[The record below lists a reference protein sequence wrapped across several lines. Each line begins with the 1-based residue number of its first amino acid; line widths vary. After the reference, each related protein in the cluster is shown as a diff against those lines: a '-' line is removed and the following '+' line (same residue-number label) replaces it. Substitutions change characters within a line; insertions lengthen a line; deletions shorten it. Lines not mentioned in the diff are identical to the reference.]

1 MALMTKRTTTK
12 KTKKSLMNKGAA
24 MKEITSDMIKELRER
39 TGVGMGKCKE
49 ALVLSEGDME
59 KAIDHLRKAGMAA
72 GVKKE
77 GRETKEGL
85 ILAAEDKNLLV
96 LAEANAETDFVAQ
109 NDRFKHFLHD
119 VVKQALET
127 HPSPKSLADFVQQ
140 PYYKD
145 KSVTIDQYRNLVI
158 QALGENIQLRRLEMI
173 HKHPNSSYGIYSH
186 MGGKL
191 VVVVEI
197 EGSSDQDAIA
207 KEIAMHVAAE
217 NPDYLKPEEIPPHV
231 FAREEEIARSQ
242 VEGKPANIVD
252 KIVAGKLK
260 AFSDQVC
267 LIHQKYVKDNSVT
280 VQQFLDIC
288 AKKVNKNLSIRC
300 FWRWKVGQ

>member
-1 MALMTKRTTTK
+1 V
-12 KTKKSLMNKGAA
+12 
-24 MKEITSDMIKELRER
+24 KEITSDMIKELRER

-49 ALVLSEGDME
+49 ALVLTQGDME

-85 ILAAEDKNLLV
+85 ILTGEDKASLV
-96 LAEANAETDFVAQ
+96 LAEGNVETDFVAQ

-127 HPSPKSLADFVQQ
+127 KPASLADLMSQ

-145 KSVTIDQYRNLVI
+145 KSITLDQYRNLVI
-158 QALGENIQLRRLEMI
+158 QALGENIQVRRLEVI
-173 HKHPNSSYGIYSH
+173 HKRPNSSYGIYSH

-191 VVVVEI
+191 VVVIEI
-197 EGSSDQDAIA
+197 DGSSDQEGIA
-207 KEIAMHVAAE
+207 KEVAMHTAAE
-217 NPDYLKPEEIPPHV
+217 NPDYLKPEEIPAHV
-231 FAREEEIARSQ
+231 LAREEEIARSQ

-252 KIVAGKLK
+252 KIVAGKIK
-260 AFSDQVC
+260 AFTDQVC
-267 LIHQKYVKDNSVT
+267 LINQKYVKDNSVT
-280 VQQFLDIC
+280 IQQFLEVC
-288 AKKVNKNLSIRC
+288 GKKISKNLSVRC

>member
-1 MALMTKRTTTK
+1 M
-12 KTKKSLMNKGAA
+12 S
-24 MKEITSDMIKELRER
+24 EITSDMIKVLRER

-49 ALVLSEGDME
+49 ALVLSGGDME

-85 ILAAEDKNLLV
+85 VLTGEDKGVLV
-96 LAEANAETDFVAQ
+96 LAEANVETDFVAQ

-127 HPSPKSLADFVQQ
+127 KPANLADFIQQ
-140 PYYKD
+140 PYFKD
-145 KSVTIDQYRNLVI
+145 KSITIDQYRNLVI
-158 QALGENIQLRRLEMI
+158 QALGENIQLRRLEVL
-173 HKHPNSSYGIYSH
+173 HKHPNSSFGIYSH

-191 VVVVEI
+191 VVVVEVA
-197 EGSSDQDAIA
+197 GASDQEGIA
-207 KEIAMHVAAE
+207 KEIAMHIAAE
-217 NPDYLKPEEIPPHV
+217 NPDYLKSEEIPAHV
-231 FAREEEIARSQ
+231 LAREEEIARSQ

-260 AFSDQVC
+260 AFTDQVC
-267 LIHQKYVKDNSVT
+267 LINQKYVKDNSVT
-280 VQQFLDIC
+280 IEQFLEVC
-288 AKKVNKNLSIRC
+288 SKKVGKPLSIRC

>member
-1 MALMTKRTTTK
+1 
-12 KTKKSLMNKGAA
+12 
-24 MKEITSDMIKELRER
+24 MKEISAEMIRDLRER

-49 ALVLSEGDME
+49 ALVLAEGDME
-59 KAIDHLRKAGMAA
+59 KAIDILRKAGMAA

-85 ILAAEDKNLLV
+85 ILTGEDKEVLV
-96 LAEANAETDFVAQ
+96 IAEANAETDFVAQ

-119 VVKQALET
+119 VVKQAIET
-127 HPSPKSLADFVQQ
+127 KPKSIADFSKQQ
-140 PYYKD
+140 YYKD
-145 KSVTIDQYRNLVI
+145 RSITIEQYRNLVI
-158 QALGENIQLRRLEMI
+158 QALGENIQLRRLEVI

-191 VVVVEI
+191 VVIVEVA
-197 EGSSDQDAIA
+197 GASDQDGIA

-217 NPDYLKPEEIPPHV
+217 NPDYLRPEEVPADV
-231 FAREEEIARSQ
+231 KAREEEIARSQ
-242 VEGKPANIVD
+242 VQGKPANIVD
-252 KIVAGKLK
+252 KIVSGKIK
-260 AFSDQVC
+260 AFCDQVC

-280 VQQFLDIC
+280 VEQFLDIC
-288 AKKVNKNLSIRC
+288 AKKVGKPLSIRC

>member
-1 MALMTKRTTTK
+1 MM
-12 KTKKSLMNKGAA
+12 
-24 MKEITSDMIKELRER
+24 MKEITPDKIKELREK

-49 ALVLSEGDME
+49 ALVLAEGDME

-85 ILAAEDKNLLV
+85 ILTAEGKQSLV
-96 LAEANAETDFVAQ
+96 IAEANAETDFVAQ

-127 HPSPKSLADFVQQ
+127 KPKSLDELNNQ

-145 KSVTIDQYRNLVI
+145 RSITIDQYRNLVI
-158 QALGENIQLRRLEMI
+158 QALGENIQLRRVEVL
-173 HKHPNSSYGIYSH
+173 HKHENSSYGIYSH

-191 VVVVEI
+191 VVIVEI
-197 EGSSDQDAIA
+197 EGSADQEGIA

-217 NPDYLKPEEIPPHV
+217 NPEYLRPEEIPPHIME
-231 FAREEEIARSQ
+231 REEEIARAT

-252 KIVAGKLK
+252 KIVAGKIK
-260 AFSDQVC
+260 AFTDQVC
-267 LIHQKYVKDNSVT
+267 LINQKYVKDNSVT
-280 VQQFLDIC
+280 VQQFLEG
-288 AKKVNKNLSIRC
+288 ASKKLGTPLAIRC
-300 FWRWKVGQ
+300 FWRWKVGT

>member
-1 MALMTKRTTTK
+1 M
-12 KTKKSLMNKGAA
+12 S
-24 MKEITSDMIKELRER
+24 EITSDMIKLLRER

-49 ALVLSEGDME
+49 ALVLSQGDME

-85 ILAAEDKNLLV
+85 ILTGEDKGALV
-96 LAEANAETDFVAQ
+96 LAEGNVETDFVAQ

-127 HPSPKSLADFVQQ
+127 KPAALADFIQQ
-140 PYYKD
+140 PYFKD
-145 KSVTIDQYRNLVI
+145 KSITIDQYRNLVI
-158 QALGENIQLRRLEMI
+158 QALGENIQLRRLEVL

-191 VVVVEI
+191 VVVVEVQ
-197 EGSSDQDAIA
+197 GASDQEGIA
-207 KEIAMHVAAE
+207 KEIAMHIAAE
-217 NPDYLKPEEIPPHV
+217 NPDYLKSEEIPAHV
-231 FAREEEIARSQ
+231 LAREEEIARSQ
-242 VEGKPANIVD
+242 VQGKPANIVD
-252 KIVAGKLK
+252 KIVAGKIK
-260 AFSDQVC
+260 AFTDQVC

-280 VQQFLDIC
+280 IEQFLDVC
-288 AKKVNKNLSIRC
+288 SKKIGKPLSIRC